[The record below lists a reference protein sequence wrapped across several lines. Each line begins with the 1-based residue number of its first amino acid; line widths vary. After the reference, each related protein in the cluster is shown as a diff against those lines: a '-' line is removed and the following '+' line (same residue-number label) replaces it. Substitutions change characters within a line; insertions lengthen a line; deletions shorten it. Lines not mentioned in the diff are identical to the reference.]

1 MRPCKPAFT
10 SCVFMKF
17 SLMYRL
23 CYYTTDSLLFKQN
36 FFKEIRTTFGAGG
49 FVCSLSEKELSE
61 FHQYLEKGFPFN
73 DLTKVKKGISYA
85 GLQPEDNVWVLNKHL
100 QIDAQG
106 RQIAPNSMKY
116 AWQPLGGPCIERQ
129 QARAAQ
135 LLTYRVR
142 SSSHCSLPNHFGI
155 CLKSCRR
162 YSSIMLFQVSNT
174 TTIHRSCICG
184 YIGHIVPGTC
194 THQKGMMS
202 NNHDVQLSV
211 HVCFLKS
218 HTHVLYIIMLLT
230 IIIKSAY

>member
-36 FFKEIRTTFGAGG
+36 FLKEIRTTFGAGG

-73 DLTKVKKGISYA
+73 DPAKVKKGISYA

-116 AWQPLGGPCIERQ
+116 AWQPLGGPCIETTGKGSTIVDLQ
-129 QARAAQ
+129 SEIQ
-135 LLTYRVR
+135 LPLQSAEPLRNLLEV
-142 SSSHCSLPNHFGI
+142 
-155 CLKSCRR
+155 
-162 YSSIMLFQVSNT
+162 MQ
-174 TTIHRSCICG
+174 TIFKHNVIPS
-184 YIGHIVPGTC
+184 
-194 THQKGMMS
+194 
-202 NNHDVQLSV
+202 
-211 HVCFLKS
+211 
-218 HTHVLYIIMLLT
+218 
-230 IIIKSAY
+230 